1 MASTIQKIYRVAIY
15 LRLSREDGDVADGS
29 KEISNSIANQ
39 KELVMDFLKSHPEI
53 TVYDTYIDDG
63 YSGVNF
69 DRPGFQS
76 MIKDIRNGMADC
88 VIVKDLS
95 RFGRN
100 YIESGRY
107 IEKVFPMLG
116 VRFIAI
122 TDNYDSETSEDGY
135 GTNMIVPFKNL
146 VNDAYARDISIKV
159 RTNLQIKRKN
169 GDYIGN
175 FVVYGYLKS
184 PKNKNRLIVD
194 EYASEI
200 VKDIFTMKIC
210 GMSQQAIA
218 DRLNADGIL
227 CPYEYKKSLGIR
239 INDNFKK
246 KTQAL
251 WSYNAVLRILKNEI
265 YTGTLIQ
272 GKSTT
277 PNYKVKKK
285 INKQEDEWIRH
296 EDSHEAII
304 SKEQFDMVQEL
315 LIRDTR
321 VSPDSDSIY
330 LLGGV
335 VYCAD
340 CGRAMIRKTV
350 PAHGKKYIYYVCS
363 SNKKDKNIC
372 SNHRIAENKLTD
384 MVCEN
389 TIYQVNLVLEYAKE
403 LEIIE
408 KAAYMKADVG
418 KYDKKIEKKQEELS
432 KYQTRKL
439 NLYEDYKEGIL
450 DKQEYMMFKSD
461 YDQKIETATREIEA
475 FEADKKMIL
484 DNKSESQAWIEE
496 FKKVGQITEL
506 TRNAVAILIDK
517 VVVYSAD
524 RVEIR
529 YRFENAFE
537 TMKKYVDAYSDKNY
551 SGSEAV

>member
-1 MASTIQKIYRVAIY
+1 
-15 LRLSREDGDVADGS
+15 
-29 KEISNSIANQ
+29 
-39 KELVMDFLKSHPEI
+39 
-53 TVYDTYIDDG
+53 
-63 YSGVNF
+63 
-69 DRPGFQS
+69 
-76 MIKDIRNGMADC
+76 MII
-88 VIVKDLS
+88 
-95 RFGRN
+95 
-100 YIESGRY
+100 
-107 IEKVFPMLG
+107 
-116 VRFIAI
+116 
-122 TDNYDSETSEDGY
+122 
-135 GTNMIVPFKNL
+135 PFKNL

-175 FVVYGYLKS
+175 FVVYGYLKN
-184 PKNKNRLIVD
+184 PDNKNQLVVD

-200 VKDIFTMKIC
+200 VKDIFAMKIC

-265 YTGTLIQ
+265 YTGTLVQ
-272 GKSTT
+272 GKTTT

-285 INKQEDEWIRH
+285 VKKQEEEWIRR
-296 EDSHEAII
+296 EDNHEAII
-304 SKEQFDMVQEL
+304 SREQFEMVQEL

-350 PAHGKKYIYYVCS
+350 PAHGKKYVYYVCS
-363 SNKKDKNIC
+363 SNKKDKNVC
-372 SNHRIAENKLTD
+372 SNHRIAEQKLTD

-389 TIYQVNLVLEYAKE
+389 TIYQVNLVMDYAKE
-403 LEIIE
+403 MEIIE
-408 KAAYMKADVG
+408 KASYMKADVG
-418 KYDKKIEKKQEELS
+418 KYDKRIEKKQEELS
-432 KYQTRKL
+432 KYQERKL
-439 NLYEDYKEGIL
+439 HLYEDYKEGIL
-450 DKQEYMMFKSD
+450 DKQEYMMFKTD
-461 YDQKIETATREIEA
+461 YDKKIETAARELEA
-475 FEADKKMIL
+475 FEADKRMIL
-484 DNKSESQAWIEE
+484 DNENESQAWIEE
-496 FKKVGQITEL
+496 FKKVGQMTEL

-517 VVVYSAD
+517 VMVYSSD

-529 YRFENAFE
+529 YRFENAFAA
-537 TMKKYVDAYSDKNY
+537 MKKYVDAYSTKNY
-551 SGSEAV
+551 SESEAV

>member
-1 MASTIQKIYRVAIY
+1 MDSTIQKIYKAAIY
-15 LRLSREDGDVADGS
+15 LRLSREDGDVAEGS

-39 KELVMDFLKSHPEI
+39 KELVMDYLKSHPEI
-53 TVYDTYIDDG
+53 TICDIYTDDG

-69 DRPGFQS
+69 DRPGFQK
-76 MIKDIRNGMADC
+76 MIKDIRDGKANC
-88 VIVKDLS
+88 IIVKDLS

-107 IEKVFPMLG
+107 IEKIFPMLG

-135 GTNMIVPFKNL
+135 GTNMIIPFKNL
-146 VNDAYARDISIKV
+146 INDAYARDISVKV

-175 FVVYGYLKS
+175 FVVYGYLKD
-184 PKNKNRLIVD
+184 PDNKNKLIVD
-194 EYASEI
+194 EYAGEI
-200 VKDIFTMKIC
+200 VKDIYAMKVC

-218 DRLNADGIL
+218 DKLNKNGIL

-246 KTQAL
+246 KTRAV

-272 GKSTT
+272 GRCTT

-285 INKQEDEWIRH
+285 VVKSENEWVRVENNH
-296 EDSHEAII
+296 EPII
-304 SKEQFDMVQEL
+304 TKEQFDIVQEL

-321 VSPDSDSIY
+321 VLPETNAIG

-340 CGRAMIRKTV
+340 CGRAMVRKTV

-372 SNHRIAENKLTD
+372 SSHRISMDKLTD
-384 MVCEN
+384 IVCEN
-389 TIYQVNLVLEYAKE
+389 TIKQVNLVMDYAKE
-403 LEIIE
+403 LEVIE
-408 KAAYMKADVG
+408 QAAYMKADVR
-418 KYDKKIEKKQEELS
+418 KYDKLISKKKEEIQ

-439 NLYEDYKEGIL
+439 NLYDDYKDGIL

-461 YDQKIETATREIEA
+461 YDKKLENCENEVASY
-475 FEADKKMIL
+475 EADKDMIL
-484 DNKSESQAWIEE
+484 DNKSEAQKWI
-496 FKKVGQITEL
+496 GQFRKMGKITEL
-506 TRNAVAILIDK
+506 TRNAVAVLIDK
-517 VVVYSAD
+517 VFVYSSD
-524 RVEIR
+524 RIEID
-529 YRFENAFE
+529 YKFDSSFE
-537 TMKKYVDAYSDKNY
+537 TMKKYVDAYSPNTFQEM
-551 SGSEAV
+551 EAI